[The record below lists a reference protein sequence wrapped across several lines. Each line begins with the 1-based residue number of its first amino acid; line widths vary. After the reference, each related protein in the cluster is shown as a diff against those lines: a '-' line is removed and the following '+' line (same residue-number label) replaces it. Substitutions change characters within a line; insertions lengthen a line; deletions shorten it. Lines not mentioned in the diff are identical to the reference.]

1 MKIKC
6 EHEVMK
12 KVTKD
17 EDIIPMISIMPPAM
31 LAFRFIM
38 KCQDVVTMD
47 HVLKADYNI
56 KLLTPY
62 VERYIRE
69 KEEYLGKRRVFF
81 TKQEREE
88 TLREVEGLYK
98 IFKEHKLVY

>member
-12 KVTKD
+12 QVTKD

>member
-12 KVTKD
+12 QVTKD

-38 KCQDVVTMD
+38 KCQDVVTID